1 MMQSHSVTQLRHAMT
16 HGHYRRMRA
25 GDLLTG
31 LVLGMALGMALGTII
46 TLACLRL
53 DELTHS
59 SARAV
64 VSERTCIEA
73 MLR

>member
-31 LVLGMALGMALGTII
+31 LVLGMALGTII

-53 DELTHS
+53 DELTRA
-59 SARAV
+59 SAHAV
-64 VSERTCIEA
+64 TAERTCIEA
-73 MLR
+73 MSR